1 MAKSTCFHWA
11 PTENQEA
18 KALMPTSVP
27 GPVSRQEGFTLLEI
41 MVVLL
46 IIGIA
51 TTMAGVSAFGN
62 NSARTLRQDAS
73 RLAHLFTAAQA
84 EARASGQPITWT
96 YDVNGYRF
104 ARLPRRLVL
113 PARMAMRAQPVRDM
127 AIGAHT
133 ALRPRDWITS
143 DAMAV
148 RIEPDTDIVF
158 GADWI
163 DRKSTR
169 L

>member
-27 GPVSRQEGFTLLEI
+27 GPVSRQEGFTLLEM

-84 EARASGQPITWT
+84 EARASGQ
-96 YDVNGYRF
+96 RSEE
-104 ARLPRRLVL
+104 
-113 PARMAMRAQPVRDM
+113 
-127 AIGAHT
+127 HT
-133 ALRPRDWITS
+133 SELQSLMLIS
-143 DAMAV
+143 YAV
-148 RIEPDTDIVF
+148 FSFKT
-158 GADWI
+158 
-163 DRKSTR
+163 KTKH
-169 L
+169 